1 MKDSLGDRV
10 TEVRLSTRLRES
22 PAVLVLGEHD
32 LGANMRRILA
42 AAGQTPPES
51 RPALELNVSHAL
63 VKLIDA
69 EQDASRFTD
78 LAQLLYDQ
86 AALAEGGQLANP
98 AAYVQRLNRILVRL
112 AGAPETGEGVQ
123 RES

>member
-1 MKDSLGDRV
+1 
-10 TEVRLSTRLRES
+10 
-22 PAVLVLGEHD
+22 VLGEHD

-42 AAGQTPPES
+42 AAGQAPPES

-69 EQDASRFTD
+69 ESDAARFAD

-112 AGAPETGEGVQ
+112 AGAPTGEGVQ
-123 RES
+123 S

>member
-1 MKDSLGDRV
+1 
-10 TEVRLSTRLRES
+10 VRISTRLTES

-42 AAGQTPPES
+42 ASGQTPQEA

-69 EQDASRFTD
+69 EHDAARFAD

-98 AAYVQRLNRILVRL
+98 AAYVQRLNRILIRL
-112 AGAPETGEGVQ
+112 AGATASATATGE
-123 RES
+123 EPK